1 MKKIG
6 KYSLFLIPLILP
18 AFFYFISETTV
29 SEVTSKRKNLDA
41 NSFVYHTCQY
51 CNFQFGSGTLE
62 NKDAVSGM
70 PTCSEIVSYETTMNH
85 EPRLKRY
92 EGISCWDGSSSD
104 TVMVYNPSVVCEER
118 IHYDILNNAC
128 DPVTVNS
135 CSKIPESI
143 RSHYTV
149 CSNITITSNKSGG
162 NNVNS
167 TDGGSYSFT
176 LDLVGII
183 VDDVNVKIYGSSN
196 TDVTNKFDISATSDG
211 FNIVINKNTSVGV
224 YTVEFSYEDVSTTD
238 TFEIVEK
245 TIDLVYVSS
254 ITLSGDSKVEVGK
267 TITISATVLPS
278 DADNKSLV
286 WTSSN
291 ADIATVDQKGNVKG
305 ISAGSVTITATSS
318 DGSNVK
324 AEKVV
329 TVANTTTSSTT
340 TTTTT
345 TTTTKK
351 TTSST
356 TTTTTTTTT
365 TKPTTSS
372 TTTTTTKKTTSS
384 TTTTKPTTSS
394 TTTTK
399 PTTSSTTTKT
409 TTSTTRNKT
418 TTTTT
423 KSSSDDQNINK
434 PGTTTKNNTNLNG
447 DSENN
452 PDTGIKDVTIVLSI
466 VAVVSL
472 IAILYI
478 KKYNLFKKF

>member
-1 MKKIG
+1 MKVGVKMKKIG

-18 AFFYFISETTV
+18 AFFYFMSETTV
-29 SEVTSKRKNLDA
+29 NEVTSKRKNLDA

-51 CNFQFGSGTLE
+51 CNFRFDSGILK
-62 NKDAVSGM
+62 NKDAVNGM
-70 PTCSEIVSYETTMNH
+70 PTCSEVVSYEAAMNH

-128 DPVTVNS
+128 DPVAVNS
-135 CSKIPESI
+135 CSKIPKSI

-149 CSNITITSNKSGG
+149 CSNIKITSSKSGG

-183 VDDVNVKIYGSSN
+183 VDDVNVKIYDSSN
-196 TDVTNKFDISATSDG
+196 MDVTNKFNVSATTDG
-211 FNIVINKNTSVGV
+211 FSIVINKNTSVGV
-224 YTVEFSYEDVSTTD
+224 YRVEFSYEDVSAND

-245 TIDLVYVSS
+245 TIDPVYVSS

-267 TITISATVLPS
+267 TFTISATVLPS
-278 DADNKSLV
+278 NADNKSLV
-286 WTSSN
+286 WTSSS

-305 ISAGSVTITATSS
+305 ISVGSVTITATSS

-329 TVANTTTSSTT
+329 TVANTTT
-340 TTTTT
+340 
-345 TTTTKK
+345 
-351 TTSST
+351 TS
-356 TTTTTTTTT
+356 
-365 TKPTTSS
+365 
-372 TTTTTTKKTTSS
+372 TTTTTKKTTSS

-394 TTTTK
+394 TTT
-399 PTTSSTTTKT
+399 KT
-409 TTSTTRNKT
+409 TTSPTTKKT
-418 TTTTT
+418 TITTT

-434 PGTTTKNNTNLNG
+434 PGTITKNNTNLNG

-466 VAVVSL
+466 VTVVSV
-472 IAILYI
+472 IAILYT